1 VFLSQ
6 NYLIE
11 AISPQTSIDKN
22 SMTPDPKD
30 SLNGYQ
36 LVGPSEDGKI
46 NNLLAELKARES
58 AQRFQALIDEWLIG
72 ILPTNV
78 EQVCNSDPGAAT
90 FGPGDHTR
98 LRGGD
103 CLRQRLPRANSRTIR
118 HAHAGTS

>member
-1 VFLSQ
+1 
-6 NYLIE
+6 
-11 AISPQTSIDKN
+11 
-22 SMTPDPKD
+22 MTPDPKD

-78 EQVCNSDPGAAT
+78 EQVCNSDPGAALLDQVT
-90 FGPGDHTR
+90 ILASGEAIVFGSGFHVPTRVQFDPPMPGPHSQTVAPFFEGATKRNPSR
-98 LRGGD
+98 LR
-103 CLRQRLPRANSRTIR
+103 T
-118 HAHAGTS
+118 